1 MTPGLRRPI
10 LLLLR
15 MTILG
20 KKPAEVAGWAAAILF
35 LGWGLPSI
43 MGIVYTDPLLHLTY
57 AGLTIL
63 FASPIVVER
72 VYVDG
77 QNVWLHVRDGV
88 RFAMLSFLL
97 MIAVDSLRAYRA
109 SGGNLLPEPGHIGR
123 TAVIALAFAVF
134 GAGVSAALA
143 SRVTRARTA
152 TQILRTGFLLAL
164 AGVVYGLRHI
174 GADLQFELMSMV
186 QPGGGW
192 GMLTMVCGALMAA
205 GVGLARLA
213 RAR

>member
-1 MTPGLRRPI
+1 
-10 LLLLR
+10 

-20 KKPAEVAGWAAAILF
+20 RKPAEVAGWAAAILF

-57 AGLTIL
+57 AGLTVL
-63 FASPIVVER
+63 FASPMVVER
-72 VYVDG
+72 VYADDR
-77 QNVWLHVRDGV
+77 NVWRHVRDGV

-123 TAVIALAFAVF
+123 TAVMALAFAVF

-143 SRVTRARTA
+143 MRVTRARTA

-164 AGVVYGLRHI
+164 LGVVYGLRHI

-192 GMLTMVCGALMAA
+192 GMLGMVCGALLA
-205 GVGLARLA
+205 VGMGSARLA
-213 RAR
+213 QAR